1 MMMHWNLFHKDE
13 FASLKNTPSSDI
25 SHVRCLLVK
34 VDTKLKDDIG
44 KANVNINDNSS
55 KLLNISE
62 IAIVTFLNQLD

>member
-1 MMMHWNLFHKDE
+1 MQAHLFNKDKLARLE
-13 FASLKNTPSSDI
+13 DPPGFHFP
-25 SHVRCLLVK
+25 HVRGLLVK

>member
-1 MMMHWNLFHKDE
+1 MQDYLFHKDK
-13 FASLKNTPSSDI
+13 FARLEHPPGLHVP
-25 SHVRCLLVK
+25 HVRGLLVK
-34 VDTKLKDDIG
+34 IDTKLKDDIG